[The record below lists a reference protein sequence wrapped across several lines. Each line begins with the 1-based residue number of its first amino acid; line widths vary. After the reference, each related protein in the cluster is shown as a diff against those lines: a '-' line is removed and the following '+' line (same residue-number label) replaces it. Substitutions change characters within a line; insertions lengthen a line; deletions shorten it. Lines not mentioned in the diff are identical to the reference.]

1 MISREKM
8 FVVSEILDES
18 IKSQTAVFDVRLF
31 KSFVEFESYVE
42 GTPIIINTLVVT
54 SRELPFNNSNMT
66 RLSNVVGS
74 PFLRIDGQVIYVID
88 KSFDKKV
95 VNKFFDSNNLG
106 VEVVVYQNDLSL
118 RYVTDIVTGEARDVQ
133 ENKTYDVVYRVRAS
147 EYMKQQSTL
156 SYDTLDKDYITDEDD
171 MVGVPE
177 EEIPEDVIPEVTKDL
192 EIKYICGEDREERT
206 AMVFLLSQYLSLS
219 SKTIIIEHDRK
230 YHRLTEFYTKS
241 QLDGLFITV
250 MEIYQNVEEVINR
263 IKNTNKRLIVIG
275 TIERVKYD
283 YNFLF
288 TLLYNNLRGYVDYM
302 IMECDYHELPYN
314 VNVVYVTSNIVPE
327 IIKMATSIKQVVIPE
342 KTKFIGM
349 QMNTLNPCYVNTLEM
364 LSIISAILQ
373 KNGLDG
379 QVLYSGGIKLKEDIV
394 IYDIFSIIS

>member
-156 SYDTLDKDYITDEDD
+156 SYDTLDKNYITDEDD
-171 MVGVPE
+171 MAGIPE
-177 EEIPEDVIPEVTKDL
+177 EEIPEDVIPEATKDL

-364 LSIISAILQ
+364 LSIISAVLQ

-379 QVLYSGGIKLKEDIV
+379 QVLYSGGIKLKEDTV

>member
-31 KSFVEFESYVE
+31 KSFVDFESYVE

-66 RLSNVVGS
+66 RLSNVIGS

-88 KSFDKKV
+88 KTFDKNV
-95 VNKFFDSNNLG
+95 IRKFFDSNNLG
-106 VEVVVYQNDLSL
+106 VEVVIYQNDLSL
-118 RYVTDIVTGEARDVQ
+118 RYITDIVTGEARDVQ

-156 SYDTLDKDYITDEDD
+156 SYDTLDKEYITDEDD
-171 MVGVPE
+171 MDGIPE
-177 EEIPEDVIPEVTKDL
+177 EEIPEDVIPETEKDL

-219 SKTIIIEHDRK
+219 SKTVIIEHDK
-230 YHRLTEFYTKS
+230 DYHRLTEFYTKS

-327 IIKMATSIKQVVIPE
+327 IIKMSASIRQVVIPE

-364 LSIISAILQ
+364 LSIISAVLQ

-379 QVLYSGGIKLKEDIV
+379 QVLYSGGIKLKEDSV
-394 IYDIFSIIS
+394 IYDLFSIIS

>member
-1 MISREKM
+1 M

-177 EEIPEDVIPEVTKDL
+177 EEIPEDVIPEATKDL

-379 QVLYSGGIKLKEDIV
+379 QVLYSGGIKLKEDTV

>member
-177 EEIPEDVIPEVTKDL
+177 EEIPEDVIPEATKDL

-230 YHRLTEFYTKS
+230 YHRLTEFHTKS

-379 QVLYSGGIKLKEDIV
+379 QVLYSGGIKLKEDTV

>member
-177 EEIPEDVIPEVTKDL
+177 EEIPEDVIPEATKDL

-314 VNVVYVTSNIVPE
+314 VNVVYITSNIVPE

-379 QVLYSGGIKLKEDIV
+379 QVLYSGGIKLKEDTV

>member
-74 PFLRIDGQVIYVID
+74 PFLRINGQVIYVID

-177 EEIPEDVIPEVTKDL
+177 EEIPEDVIPEATKDL

-379 QVLYSGGIKLKEDIV
+379 QVLYSGGIKLKEDTV

>member
-156 SYDTLDKDYITDEDD
+156 SYDTLDKNYITDEDD
-171 MVGVPE
+171 MAGIPE
-177 EEIPEDVIPEVTKDL
+177 EEIPEDVIPEATKDL
-192 EIKYICGEDREERT
+192 EIKYVCGEDREERT

-302 IMECDYHELPYN
+302 IMECNYHELPYN

-379 QVLYSGGIKLKEDIV
+379 QVLYSGGIKLKEDTV

>member
-31 KSFVEFESYVE
+31 KTFVEFESYVE

-177 EEIPEDVIPEVTKDL
+177 EEIPEDVIPEATKDL

-379 QVLYSGGIKLKEDIV
+379 QVLYSGGIKLKEDTV

>member
-31 KSFVEFESYVE
+31 KTFVEFESYIE

-171 MVGVPE
+171 MAGIPE
-177 EEIPEDVIPEVTKDL
+177 EEIPEDVIPEATKDL
-192 EIKYICGEDREERT
+192 EIKYVCGEDREERT

-314 VNVVYVTSNIVPE
+314 VNVVYVTSNIVSE

-379 QVLYSGGIKLKEDIV
+379 QVLYSGGIKLKEDTV

>member
-31 KSFVEFESYVE
+31 KSFVEFEYYVE

-177 EEIPEDVIPEVTKDL
+177 EEIPEDVIPEATKDL

-379 QVLYSGGIKLKEDIV
+379 QVLYSGGIKLKEDTV

>member
-18 IKSQTAVFDVRLF
+18 IKSQTAIFDVRLF

-177 EEIPEDVIPEVTKDL
+177 EEIPEDVIPEATKDL

-379 QVLYSGGIKLKEDIV
+379 QVLYSGGIKLKEDTV

>member
-31 KSFVEFESYVE
+31 KTFVEFESYVE

-118 RYVTDIVTGEARDVQ
+118 RYVTDIVTGEARNVQ

-171 MVGVPE
+171 MAGIPE
-177 EEIPEDVIPEVTKDL
+177 EEIPEDVIPEATKDL

-379 QVLYSGGIKLKEDIV
+379 QVLYSGGIKLKEDTV

>member
-133 ENKTYDVVYRVRAS
+133 ENKTYDVVYRVRAN

-177 EEIPEDVIPEVTKDL
+177 EEIPEDVIPEATKDL

-379 QVLYSGGIKLKEDIV
+379 QVLYSGGIKLKEDTV

>member
-1 MISREKM
+1 M

-74 PFLRIDGQVIYVID
+74 PFLRINGQVIYVID

-177 EEIPEDVIPEVTKDL
+177 EEIPEDVIPEATKDL

-379 QVLYSGGIKLKEDIV
+379 QVLYSGGIKLKEDTV

>member
-118 RYVTDIVTGEARDVQ
+118 RYVTDIVTGKARDVQ

-171 MVGVPE
+171 MAGIPE
-177 EEIPEDVIPEVTKDL
+177 EEIPEDVIPEATKDL

-379 QVLYSGGIKLKEDIV
+379 QVLYSGGIKLKEDTV

>member
-147 EYMKQQSTL
+147 EYIKQQSTL

-177 EEIPEDVIPEVTKDL
+177 EEIPEDVIPEATKDL

-379 QVLYSGGIKLKEDIV
+379 QVLYSGGIKLKEDTV

>member
-106 VEVVVYQNDLSL
+106 VEIVVYQNDLSL

-177 EEIPEDVIPEVTKDL
+177 EEIPEDVIPEATKDL

-379 QVLYSGGIKLKEDIV
+379 QVLYSGGIKLKEDTV

>member
-66 RLSNVVGS
+66 RLLNVVGS

-95 VNKFFDSNNLG
+95 VNKFFDNNNLG

-171 MVGVPE
+171 MAGIPE
-177 EEIPEDVIPEVTKDL
+177 EEIPEDVIPEATKDL
-192 EIKYICGEDREERT
+192 EIKYVCGEDREERT

-302 IMECDYHELPYN
+302 IMECNYHELPYN

-379 QVLYSGGIKLKEDIV
+379 QVLYSGGIKLKEDTV

>member
-66 RLSNVVGS
+66 RLSNVVDS

-177 EEIPEDVIPEVTKDL
+177 EEIPEDVIPEATKDL

-379 QVLYSGGIKLKEDIV
+379 QVLYSGGIKLKEDTV

>member
-177 EEIPEDVIPEVTKDL
+177 EEIPEDVIPEATKDL

-250 MEIYQNVEEVINR
+250 MEIYQNVEEAINR

-379 QVLYSGGIKLKEDIV
+379 QVLYSGGIKLKEDTV

>member
-31 KSFVEFESYVE
+31 KTFVEFESYVE

-118 RYVTDIVTGEARDVQ
+118 RYVTNIVTGEARDVQ

-171 MVGVPE
+171 MAGIPE
-177 EEIPEDVIPEVTKDL
+177 EEIPEDVIPEATKDL

-379 QVLYSGGIKLKEDIV
+379 QVLYSGGIKLKEDTV

>member
-1 MISREKM
+1 M
-8 FVVSEILDES
+8 
-18 IKSQTAVFDVRLF
+18 
-31 KSFVEFESYVE
+31 
-42 GTPIIINTLVVT
+42 
-54 SRELPFNNSNMT
+54 
-66 RLSNVVGS
+66 
-74 PFLRIDGQVIYVID
+74 
-88 KSFDKKV
+88 
-95 VNKFFDSNNLG
+95 
-106 VEVVVYQNDLSL
+106 
-118 RYVTDIVTGEARDVQ
+118 
-133 ENKTYDVVYRVRAS
+133 
-147 EYMKQQSTL
+147 
-156 SYDTLDKDYITDEDD
+156 
-171 MVGVPE
+171 
-177 EEIPEDVIPEVTKDL
+177 
-192 EIKYICGEDREERT
+192 
-206 AMVFLLSQYLSLS
+206 
-219 SKTIIIEHDRK
+219 
-230 YHRLTEFYTKS
+230 TEFYTKS

-379 QVLYSGGIKLKEDIV
+379 QVLYSGGIKLKEDTV

>member
-31 KSFVEFESYVE
+31 KTFVEFESYVE

-171 MVGVPE
+171 MAGIPE
-177 EEIPEDVIPEVTKDL
+177 EEIPEDVIPEATKDL

-379 QVLYSGGIKLKEDIV
+379 QVLYSGGIKLKEDTV

>member
-106 VEVVVYQNDLSL
+106 VEVIVYQNDLSL

-177 EEIPEDVIPEVTKDL
+177 EEIPEDVIPEATKDL

-379 QVLYSGGIKLKEDIV
+379 QVLYSGGIKLKEDTV

>member
-177 EEIPEDVIPEVTKDL
+177 EEIPEDVIPEATKDL

-219 SKTIIIEHDRK
+219 SKTIVIEHDRK

-379 QVLYSGGIKLKEDIV
+379 QVLYSGGIKLKEDTV

>member
-177 EEIPEDVIPEVTKDL
+177 EEIPEDVIPEATKDL

-379 QVLYSGGIKLKEDIV
+379 QVLYSGGIKLKEDTV